1 MLKHQDHRFPG
12 IERGDGL
19 KIDFDK
25 DPDKKRNQAHARDMK
40 AKARAMSTAQ
50 QGSLFLRD
58 VPYCEG
64 CRDPNEHAFKF
75 TLPNGLVGVT
85 QGCHRTGACTP
96 YSVSSART

>member
-40 AKARAMSTAQ
+40 AKARGMSAAQ
-50 QGSLFLRD
+50 MGEHWAVSERGL
-58 VPYCEG
+58 
-64 CRDPNEHAFKF
+64 NER
-75 TLPNGLVGVT
+75 P
-85 QGCHRTGACTP
+85 R
-96 YSVSSART
+96 S